1 MTSKGVVRIEEKALA
16 SPPATAYYKKV
27 VKRAVKYD
35 RTGNRNKLKIIVS
48 YAIVEKTRR
57 G

>member
-1 MTSKGVVRIEEKALA
+1 MTSKGVVKIEEKALA

-35 RTGNRNKLKIIVS
+35 RTGNRNNFQIIL
-48 YAIVEKTRR
+48 
-57 G
+57 